1 MKKCRY
7 CGFEN
12 PDTASDCLQC
22 GKDLPKTAKEAKDA
36 FETLGA
42 AIRGEWGKVGRKTS
56 EDFVKGR
63 VEEAKLHLNP
73 LWWLRVKLFRLKQAA
88 IGCLIIWL
96 IILGIVI
103 VGAIIGK
110 LQGK

>member
-7 CGFEN
+7 CGFQN

-22 GKDLPKTAKEAKDA
+22 GKDLPKTAREVKDA

-42 AIRGEWGKVGRKTS
+42 AAKGEWGKVGRKTS
-56 EDFVKGR
+56 EDFVKEK
-63 VEEAKLHLNP
+63 VEETKLHLNP
-73 LWWLRVKLFRLKQAA
+73 FWWLRVKLFRFKQAV

-96 IILGIVI
+96 IILGL
-103 VGAIIGK
+103 AILGGIFSK
-110 LQGK
+110 FQGK